1 MKAVDGDDLCRE
13 KQNWSND
20 TTGCNQKVGR
30 LCVAVCDTL
39 EVHELQGRHKLPNQG
54 SSDFISQRFHLIRFQ
69 GAINED
75 YRMRLVFTTNRF
87 LTYFS
92 P

>member
-1 MKAVDGDDLCRE
+1 MARRPGLCCE

-20 TTGCNQKVGR
+20 ITSCYQKVGR

-54 SSDFISQRFHLIRFQ
+54 PSNIISQRFHPIRFQ
-69 GAINED
+69 GVINED
-75 YRMRLVFTTNRF
+75 YRVRLFFATNRF

-92 P
+92 S